1 MTQQANDD
9 EISALTYVVE
19 KMQLDPTDTIVLT
32 VDDFV
37 ADETASRLRDQL
49 EHILPG
55 HKVIVLDQGMRI
67 SAIGHEAGLQRI
79 EEKLDRL
86 IEALAEDGIEPP
98 SRTLDGELFPNRERD
113 QTQSL

>member
-1 MTQQANDD
+1 MTDQANDD

-19 KMQLDPTDTIVLT
+19 KMRLDPADTVVLS
-32 VDDFV
+32 VDTMLDH
-37 ADETASRLRDQL
+37 ETASRLRYHL
-49 EHILPG
+49 EQILPG

-67 SAIGHEAGLQRI
+67 SAIGHEAGMQRI

-86 IEALAEDGIEPP
+86 IEALAEEEVEPP
-98 SRTLDGELFPNRERD
+98 ARTLDGELFPNRERD